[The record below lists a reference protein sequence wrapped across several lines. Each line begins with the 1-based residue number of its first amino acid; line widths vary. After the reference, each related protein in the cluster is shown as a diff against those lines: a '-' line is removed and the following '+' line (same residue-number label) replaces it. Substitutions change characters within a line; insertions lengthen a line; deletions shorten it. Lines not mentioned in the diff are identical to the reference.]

1 MSSPPV
7 VAPSRMPPS
16 KAITGLVQALNT
28 RHAAATYWLV
38 VLVPK
43 QNILH
48 PTQASKQSGLG
59 VFVSFEADHLN
70 LSCRFPDIMD
80 RSLSLLLLLLFSL
93 FSISSVA
100 ATEGED
106 QLIRQVVGGGILSD
120 HDHFTLFKSKYG
132 KSYASSVE
140 HDYRLKVFRS
150 NLRRARRH
158 QELDPSAVHGVT
170 QFSDLTPSE
179 FRRTYLGLRSKL
191 RLPKDANQ
199 APILPTDNLPGD
211 FDWRDRGAVTPV
223 KNQGSCG
230 SCWSFSTTGA
240 LEGAHFLAT
249 GNLVS
254 LSEQQLVDCDH
265 ECDPEEPDSCD
276 SGCNGGLMNS
286 AFEYTLKAGGLMRE
300 KDYPYTGKDGGACNF
315 DKSKIV
321 ASVSNFSVVSL
332 DENQIAANLVKN
344 GPLAVAINAVFMQT
358 YIGGVSCPYICSKRL
373 DHGVLLVGY
382 GSTGYAPI
390 RMKDKPYWIIKN
402 SWGETWGE
410 SGYYKICRGRNVCGV
425 DSLVSTVAAAGSH

>member
-1 MSSPPV
+1 
-7 VAPSRMPPS
+7 
-16 KAITGLVQALNT
+16 
-28 RHAAATYWLV
+28 
-38 VLVPK
+38 
-43 QNILH
+43 
-48 PTQASKQSGLG
+48 
-59 VFVSFEADHLN
+59 
-70 LSCRFPDIMD
+70 MD
-80 RSLSLLLLLLFSL
+80 RSLSLLFLFFLISL
-93 FSISSVA
+93 FAVCYA
-100 ATEGED
+100 AAIEGDD
-106 QLIRQVVGGGILSD
+106 QLIRQVVGGGDLSTGSILSD

-132 KSYASSVE
+132 KSYASSEE
-140 HDYRLKVFRS
+140 HDYRFKVFRS

-170 QFSDLTPSE
+170 RFSDLTPSE
-179 FRRTYLGLRSKL
+179 FRRAYLGLRSKL
-191 RLPKDANQ
+191 RLPKDANE

-211 FDWRDRGAVTPV
+211 FDWRDRGAVTAV

-265 ECDPEEPDSCD
+265 ECDPEEPGSCD

-300 KDYPYTGKDGGACNF
+300 EDYPYTGKDRGACKF
-315 DKSKIV
+315 DKSKVV
-321 ASVSNFSVVSL
+321 ATVSNFSVVSL
-332 DENQIAANLVKN
+332 NEDQIAANLVKN

-382 GSTGYAPI
+382 GSAGYSPI

-425 DSLVSTVAAAGSH
+425 DSLVSTVAAAGSSH

>member
-1 MSSPPV
+1 
-7 VAPSRMPPS
+7 
-16 KAITGLVQALNT
+16 
-28 RHAAATYWLV
+28 
-38 VLVPK
+38 
-43 QNILH
+43 
-48 PTQASKQSGLG
+48 
-59 VFVSFEADHLN
+59 
-70 LSCRFPDIMD
+70 MD

-179 FRRTYLGLRSKL
+179 FRRTYLGLRSNL

-382 GSTGYAPI
+382 GSAGYAPI